1 MMNEQIIEILTPVLY
16 ALLSA
21 GAALAI
27 YFVKVAASW
36 LKAKMNSELAAK
48 YTDMIEKTIIDCVT
62 KTNQC
67 YVDALKEKGEFTQE
81 AQELAFKNTKE
92 EIIRI
97 LTGDAL
103 DYLKEITGDVDA
115 YLTSKIESTV
125 KTLK

>member
-1 MMNEQIIEILTPVLY
+1 MQEQIIDILTPVLY

-27 YFVKVAASW
+27 YFIKVAANW
-36 LKAKMNSELAAK
+36 VKTKANSELASK
-48 YTDMIEKTIIDCVT
+48 YTGMIESTIIACVT

-67 YVDALKEKGEFTQE
+67 YVDALKEKGEFTEE
-81 AQELAFKNTKE
+81 AQKLAFENTKE

-115 YLTSKIESTV
+115 YLTSRIESTV
-125 KTLK
+125 KELK